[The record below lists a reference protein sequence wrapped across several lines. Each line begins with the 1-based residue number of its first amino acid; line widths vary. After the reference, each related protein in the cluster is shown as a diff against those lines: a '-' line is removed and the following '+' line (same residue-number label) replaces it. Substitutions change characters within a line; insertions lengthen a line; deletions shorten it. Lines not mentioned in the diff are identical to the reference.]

1 MLVDDAF
8 FKKSWKKNL
17 RKPCL
22 KPPPKYSTMTF
33 ILGFVELLRFQVRF
47 GYSFPFFF
55 NGTHGSSALPASP
68 ALLLAV
74 HLIGPNNSMHTGA
87 DSVSMLKVSSNDE
100 WKMVSG
106 IMTKQGYWH
115 IYPKQNSTEKL
126 LQRHYGPR
134 KSPGRRSK
142 RRDLMDCEPRCLA
155 HWMPSINWVFALHPL
170 L

>member
-1 MLVDDAF
+1 
-8 FKKSWKKNL
+8 
-17 RKPCL
+17 
-22 KPPPKYSTMTF
+22 MTF

-100 WKMVSG
+100 
-106 IMTKQGYWH
+106 
-115 IYPKQNSTEKL
+115 
-126 LQRHYGPR
+126 
-134 KSPGRRSK
+134 
-142 RRDLMDCEPRCLA
+142 
-155 HWMPSINWVFALHPL
+155 
-170 L
+170 